1 LAQEEIDVLDGA
13 CKPRKVVI
21 TRHGI
26 DHEVSGLLKRGITST
41 SAGGFFF
48 IPYLLQLGSH
58 GLAGSWGP
66 AKPEGIPKERI
77 GLGIVFES
85 IFGYT
90 AGIRAVDSVSRA
102 DFGLLAG
109 LPFLPS
115 ASTQYRFLQSVPVKD
130 GLDFQIALGKRLV
143 ALGQVKAG
151 SPVNVDG
158 HNLKT
163 YSRKEMKLSFLTK
176 EDRYGKAI
184 RTFYAQDQ
192 ESKKPLIAMAAYSGT
207 TVSQITRKLAA
218 CTRDVLGRDFL
229 MVADKEW
236 YCGQL
241 IQELHERCGV
251 MVLTPVKSSPKR
263 TEEFDAVPL
272 DKFDRTIWGNIAALY
287 TTMANF
293 DTPLR
298 LLLKRRRDGKYFA
311 LITPAVE
318 LTAATAMP
326 AYTKRWRIE
335 NFFAENTFLG
345 VDRLPSL
352 NLNAIQT
359 MLSLRLLAY
368 QVVDNF
374 RHDLGPAHRNKTPE
388 LIHRQF
394 IDGIQ
399 GRVQL
404 RGEVIEVNVY
414 GFAQQK
420 AAADLLTNLDAKLE
434 RASVDPRIPWLGN
447 RRLRFA
453 FH

>member
-1 LAQEEIDVLDGA
+1 LAKEEIDVLDGA
-13 CKPRKVVI
+13 CKARKVVI

-26 DHEVSGLLKRGITST
+26 EHEVTALLKRGITST

-58 GLAGSWGP
+58 GLAGSLGP
-66 AKPEGIPKERI
+66 AKQDGIPKESI
-77 GLGIVFES
+77 ALGIVFES

-115 ASTQYRFLQSVPVKD
+115 ASTQYRFLQDVPVKD

-143 ALGQVKAG
+143 ALGQVRPG

-192 ESKKPLIAMAAYSGT
+192 ESKKPIIALAAYSGT
-207 TVSQITRKLAA
+207 TVSQITRQLCAH
-218 CTRDVLGRDFL
+218 TQVVLGRDFL

-241 IQELHERCGV
+241 IQELHQRHGV
-251 MVLTPVKSSPKR
+251 TVLTPVKSSPKR
-263 TEEFDAVPL
+263 TEEFNAVPL
-272 DKFDRTIWGNIAALY
+272 DRFDRTVCGNIACLY
-287 TTMANF
+287 TTMTNF
-293 DTPLR
+293 EGPLR
-298 LLLKRRRDGKYFA
+298 LLLKQRRDGKYFA
-311 LITPAVE
+311 LITPDVEITAV
-318 LTAATAMP
+318 TGMP

-335 NFFAENTFLG
+335 NFFAENSFLG

-368 QVVDNF
+368 QVIDNF
-374 RHDLGPAHRNKTPE
+374 RHDLGPTHRNKTPE
-388 LIHRQF
+388 LIHREF
-394 IDGIQ
+394 VDGIQ
-399 GRVQL
+399 GRIQL
-404 RGEVIEVNVY
+404 RGDVITVNVY

-420 AAADLLTNLDAKLE
+420 AAAELLTNLDAKLE
-434 RASVDPRIPWLGN
+434 HAGVDLRIPWLAN

>member
-1 LAQEEIDVLDGA
+1 LVKEEIEVLNGA
-13 CKPRKVVI
+13 CKARRIVI

-26 DHEVSGLLKRGITST
+26 EHEVAALLKRGITST

-58 GLAGSWGP
+58 RLAASLGTT
-66 AKPEGIPKERI
+66 KQHGIPKERI
-77 GLGIVFES
+77 AMGIIFES

-90 AGIRAVDSVSRA
+90 AGIRSVDSVSRA

-115 ASTQYRFLQSVPVKD
+115 VSTQYRFLQGVPMKD

-143 ALGQVKAG
+143 ALGQVKSG
-151 SPVNVDG
+151 FPINVDG

-192 ESKKPLIAMAAYSGT
+192 ESKKPLIAIATYSGA
-207 TVSQITRKLAA
+207 TVSQVTRKLAA
-218 CTRDVLGRDFL
+218 CTRDVLDRDFL

-241 IQELHERCGV
+241 IQELHERYGV

-263 TEEFDAVPL
+263 IEEFAAVPL
-272 DKFDRTIWGNIAALY
+272 DKFDRTVWGNIATLY
-287 TTMANF
+287 TTMTNF
-293 DTPLR
+293 DSPLR

-318 LTAATAMP
+318 MTTATAMP

-335 NFFAENTFLG
+335 NFFAENSFLG

-368 QVVDNF
+368 QAVDNF
-374 RHDLGPAHRNKTPE
+374 RHDLGPTHCNKTPE
-388 LIHRQF
+388 LIHREF
-394 IDGIQ
+394 VSGIQ

-404 RGEVIEVNVY
+404 RGDAIEINIY

-420 AAADLLTNLDAKLE
+420 AAADLLRNLDGKLE
-434 RASVDPRIPWLGN
+434 RAGVDPRIPWLGN
-447 RRLRFA
+447 RRLRFI
-453 FH
+453 FN